1 MQLLQTA
8 FDRVVRVVSQRMLH
22 DERLH
27 SGLYGRV
34 IALIT
39 AQLQRRSALPQGASG
54 QTTASAAAAAAVSGS
69 MCLADQRLATA

>member
-1 MQLLQTA
+1 
-8 FDRVVRVVSQRMLH
+8 MLH

-34 IALIT
+34 VTLIT

-54 QTTASAAAAAAVSGS
+54 QPTAGAAAAAAVSGS
-69 MCLADQRLATA
+69 LCLAHHRLAIA